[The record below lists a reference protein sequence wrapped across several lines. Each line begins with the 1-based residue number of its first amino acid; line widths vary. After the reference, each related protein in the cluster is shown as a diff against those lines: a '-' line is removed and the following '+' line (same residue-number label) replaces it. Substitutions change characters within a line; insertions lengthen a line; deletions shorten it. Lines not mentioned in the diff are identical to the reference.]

1 MAKLVVFKAV
11 RPNTNV
17 DFFVQTDAEK
27 AGLVDLG
34 VYNLVADRVS
44 ANSLSKVRTVFFPA
58 DADFNTWNTSAI
70 NASIEARKAAEY
82 QTSGVT
88 ETREVFDVAF
98 TM

>member
-1 MAKLVVFKAV
+1 MAKLVTFKTV

-27 AGLVDLG
+27 ASLVDLG
-34 VYNLVADRVS
+34 VYNLVADRLA
-44 ANSLSKVRTVFFPA
+44 ANSLSKVRTVFFPV
-58 DADFNTWNTSAI
+58 DADFNTWNSSAI

-82 QTSGVT
+82 QASGIT

-98 TM
+98 TK